1 MNAPSTVTA
10 PGSQADAIAN
20 VRPQVR
26 EMLTRI
32 PAYSGL
38 EPEEQRAMAH
48 NMVKILAYL
57 SDPGGLASEAN
68 AAQAM
73 AAAQAAETP
82 PPLARA
88 QADSKA
94 VEATKQN
101 LSASPGVV
109 GKDFVGGAAREGVE
123 QFGALVQK
131 VDFPEFV
138 GGLINNVFKS
148 IVETSIAQMR
158 AYGELVAN
166 VAKSAA
172 DYMNE
177 NIGMGAG
184 RDYLVDRFP
193 DLLDVQHDDS
203 RDGEAGSSRL
213 SFKGEDEESGLA
225 EIAGSLG
232 MTGDLSDLSDEGQE
246 LMLVNAARMQMAKS
260 KQQLLASMVM
270 LGINRIVIT
279 DGSITAKVQFDMRS
293 TDTAKRDYRASMYDR
308 QTSRNKNTSAFG
320 FGFLGFGG
328 GSVNTNEQ
336 SHVATV
342 STGLDETSESKLDM
356 KAKLAGEVR
365 VNFKSDY
372 LPLEKMATPA
382 MIGAI
387 QGNSQPVEPRNL
399 ARPAPVPGAPAP
411 AAAPVAPPAGAVA

>member
-1 MNAPSTVTA
+1 MDALTPPTA
-10 PGSQADAIAN
+10 TGPEVDAIAS

-32 PAYSGL
+32 PAFSGL

-57 SDPGGLASEAN
+57 SDPGGLVSEAR
-68 AAQAM
+68 QAEEG
-73 AAAQAAETP
+73 QAAKAAP
-82 PPLARA
+82 ALARA
-88 QADSKA
+88 QASNA

-101 LSASPGVV
+101 LSKSPGVI

-148 IVETSIAQMR
+148 IVETSIDQMR

-193 DLLDVQHDDS
+193 DLLDVQQDDG
-203 RDGEAGSSRL
+203 RGAEAGSSRL
-213 SFKGEDEESGLA
+213 IFKGEDEESGLA

-270 LGINRIVIT
+270 LGINRIVVT

-293 TDTAKRDYRASMYDR
+293 TDTAKRDYSASMSDR
-308 QTSRNKNTSAFG
+308 QYQHQSRTSAWG
-320 FGFLGFGG
+320 GHFLGFGG
-328 GSVNTNEQ
+328 GAVSR
-336 SHVATV
+336 SSSGHVATV
-342 STGLDETSESKLDM
+342 STALDETSESKLDM

-411 AAAPVAPPAGAVA
+411 AAAPTAPPAGAVA